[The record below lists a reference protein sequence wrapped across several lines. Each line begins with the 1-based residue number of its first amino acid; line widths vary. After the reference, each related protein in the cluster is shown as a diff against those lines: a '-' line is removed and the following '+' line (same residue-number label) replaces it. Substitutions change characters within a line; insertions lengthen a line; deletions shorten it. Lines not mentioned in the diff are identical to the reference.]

1 MVSVPKFFYKRP
13 HVAEFDLAGF
23 VVDGNGTELS
33 NGDLV
38 YGFLGVG

>member
-1 MVSVPKFFYKRP
+1 M
-13 HVAEFDLAGF
+13 AEFDLAGV

-38 YGFLGVG
+38 LWFPWRR